1 MKTRKRELAKAGI
14 FGSVD
19 NPIVVKENDLKEI
32 VETFPETGKAP
43 VKLGSHWTENR
54 PRLGNVISVSYDP
67 KTKTLNGEVEEIEQ
81 LSQAVEDGFYPDVSI
96 GAKQRASDGKMYLHH
111 LAYLGDEPPA
121 VKDLINDLEET
132 LEDAEKEIAASD
144 KSFTA
149 FPHPTQVQ
157 LFLSDTPPKPENH
170 LENEI
175 NQTTEAEMTKEE
187 IEAMQA
193 ENAQLKVEKEQAEKL
208 LSDSNAKQHAI
219 EKDALQKSAEGKI
232 TDSQMESLLNLADTF
247 TEGKT
252 IELSDT
258 NGTKKSASP
267 LSVLTGIFESIA
279 PKVQEGQLNLSDP
292 VEQKPTKNLSQQMM
306 GKV

>member
-32 VETFPETGKAP
+32 VETFPEIGKSP
-43 VKLGSHWTENR
+43 IKLGSHWSENK

-67 KTKTLNGEVEEIEQ
+67 KTKTLSGEVEENET
-81 LSQAVEDGFYPDVSI
+81 LSQAVEDGYYPDVSI

-121 VKDLINDLEET
+121 VKDLVNDLDAT
-132 LEDAEKEIAASD
+132 LDDAEKQIAASD
-144 KSFTA
+144 TSFTA
-149 FPHPTQVQ
+149 FPEPSQTQ
-157 LFLSDTPPKPENH
+157 LYLSDTPNPEF
-170 LENEI
+170 LETVKI
-175 NQTTEAEMTKEE
+175 DQTTEVEMNKEE

-193 ENAQLKVEKEQAEKL
+193 ENAQLKAEKEQAEKL
-208 LSDSNAKQHAI
+208 LSDSNAKQHEA
-219 EKDALQKSAEGKI
+219 EKQALQKSAEGKI
-232 TDSQMESLLNLADTF
+232 TEPQMEALLNLADSF
-247 TEGKT
+247 SEGKT

-279 PKVQEGQLNLSDP
+279 PKVQEGVLNLSDTT
-292 VEQKPTKNLSQQMM
+292 ELKPTKNLAHQMM